1 MQFQKPVMRQEQRLK
16 MSPQL
21 YQAIKLLTLP
31 LVDLRLKIQEEI
43 EKNPALEIVEDHSTV
58 SSDEDSFTKQKD
70 DYSKADDYNIF
81 EETSDSGYSKY
92 QGDEEDDSNRKFIEG
107 AIARPES
114 LQDHLLWQLR
124 LQPIPS
130 SLFRI
135 GEILISNLDG
145 NGFHIQPPE
154 NCIKLQE
161 LPFLEKV
168 IPLIQ
173 KLDPVGC
180 CTKDFKESL
189 VVQIHNHPHPV
200 PLAEDVVERYF
211 DLLEKGKYKEIANKL
226 KIKEN
231 NIQEIVEFLNELNPL
246 PGKNYATVPP
256 DYVVP
261 DIMVKLKD
269 GDFVIILNDEEIPVL
284 GINPFFTD
292 IAVDKKH
299 KDEKNL
305 NEFVSSSIK
314 NARWF
319 IKSIKRRNETLLKV
333 CKAIIE
339 FQRDFFRKGPK
350 YLVPLTLKDIAEQV
364 NVHEG
369 TVSRITNGKYI
380 QTEWGIF
387 ELKYFFSNSISGS
400 GSRGSRI
407 SKQSVKEQIRE
418 IVETE
423 GKASHLSDKRIAELL
438 LEKGIKIER
447 RTVTKYRNELN
458 IMSSYQRR

>member
-1 MQFQKPVMRQEQRLK
+1 

-43 EKNPALEIVEDHSTV
+43 EKNPALEIIEDQSGTSTEEEKFTQRK
-58 SSDEDSFTKQKD
+58 EDFNKTE
-70 DYSKADDYNIF
+70 DYNIF
-81 EETSDSGYSKY
+81 EETSDSGYNKY
-92 QGDEEDDSNRKFIEG
+92 QDDEEGDSNRKFIEG

-124 LQPIPS
+124 LQPIPAS
-130 SLFRI
+130 WFKV
-135 GEILISNLDG
+135 GEMLISNING

-154 NCIKLQE
+154 NCVRKQD
-161 LPFLEKV
+161 LPLLEQ
-168 IPLIQ
+168 ILPLIQ
-173 KLDPVGC
+173 SLDPVGC
-180 CTKDFKESL
+180 CTRDFKESL
-189 VVQIHNHPHPV
+189 IVQIQHHPHPV
-200 PLAEDVVERYF
+200 PLSDIVVAQYF
-211 DLLEKGKYKEIANKL
+211 DLLEKGKFKEIAGKL
-226 KIKEN
+226 KIREAEVKE
-231 NIQEIVEFLNELNPL
+231 ITDFIAELDPI
-246 PGKNYATVPP
+246 PGVNYATSPP

-269 GDFVIILNDEEIPVL
+269 GEFVIILNDEEIPVL
-284 GINPFFTD
+284 GINPFFTG
-292 IAVDKKH
+292 IAEDKRH

-369 TVSRITNGKYI
+369 TVSRITTGKYV

-407 SKQSVKEQIRE
+407 SKQSVKEQIKE

-423 GKASHLSDKRIAELL
+423 GKMSHLSDKRIAELL